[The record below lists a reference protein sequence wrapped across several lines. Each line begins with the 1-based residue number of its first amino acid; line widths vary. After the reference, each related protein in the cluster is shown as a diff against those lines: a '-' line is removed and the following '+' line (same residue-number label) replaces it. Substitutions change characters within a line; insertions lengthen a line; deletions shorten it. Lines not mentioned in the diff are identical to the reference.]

1 MTWTDEETTSTAW
14 GTTNRG
20 VRVITEINNELNYNQ
35 PELDYAGYYLN
46 NKTQY
51 SQADSVETAWAES

>member
-1 MTWTDEETTSTAW
+1 MTWTDAETTSTAW

-35 PELDYAGYYLN
+35 PELDYLGYYLTN
-46 NKTQY
+46 ETQY
-51 SQADSVETAWAES
+51 NEVGSVETAWREI